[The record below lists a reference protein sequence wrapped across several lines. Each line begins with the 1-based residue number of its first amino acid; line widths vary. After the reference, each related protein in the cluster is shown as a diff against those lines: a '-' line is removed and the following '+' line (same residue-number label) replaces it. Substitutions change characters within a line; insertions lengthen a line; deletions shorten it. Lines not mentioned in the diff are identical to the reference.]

1 MHVSDNEDLGGPP
14 KHKVHNAIIMGFDKS
29 STTAMNTTTASSIS
43 LDKDN
48 KREVFGWSMYD
59 WANSAFSTTVVAV
72 FLGPYL
78 SGLADAVAKAN
89 ATTTVLLFGI
99 PLAPSSIFSYAT
111 SLSVLLQVFFLP
123 LLGAIADYSNLRKR
137 MMFIFATAGAIAT
150 IAFFGVTGGLWWLGA
165 LLYIIA
171 NLAFGASIVFYN
183 SFLGDI
189 ASAGRRDF
197 VSSHGFALG
206 YLGGGILLL
215 LNIILFFAR
224 GQLGID
230 ASLAT
235 RINLASAGVWWLL
248 FSQVTF
254 QRLRN
259 RAAARQL
266 PPGSS
271 YVRVGISQLRE
282 TFKEVRHY
290 PHTIAYLLAYLVYND
305 GIQTVIS
312 QAAVFGSEELK
323 LDLGV
328 LSAVVLMIQFV
339 AFGGSY
345 LFDRIA
351 RRIGAKRAIMI
362 SLVVWAGLTIY
373 AFGFLYTATQFF
385 ALGAILALVLGGS
398 QALSRSLF
406 SQMIP
411 KGRES
416 EFFSFYE
423 ISERG
428 TSWMG
433 PLVFG
438 LVNQF
443 TGSLRLAILSL
454 IAFFIVGI
462 VLLWRANTDRAIKE
476 ASA

>member
-1 MHVSDNEDLGGPP
+1 
-14 KHKVHNAIIMGFDKS
+14 
-29 STTAMNTTTASSIS
+29 
-43 LDKDN
+43 
-48 KREVFGWSMYD
+48 MYD
-59 WANSAFSTTVVAV
+59 WANSAFSTTVVSV

-78 SGLADAVAKAN
+78 SGLAGAVARAN
-89 ATTTVLLFGI
+89 GNPTVELFGI
-99 PLAPSSIFSYAT
+99 PLAPSSVFSYAT

-123 LLGAIADYSNLRKR
+123 LLGAIADFSNLRKR
-137 MMFIFATAGAIAT
+137 MMFVFATIGALAT

-165 LLYIIA
+165 LLYILA

-189 ASAGRRDF
+189 ASEGRRDF

-224 GQLGID
+224 DSLGID
-230 ASLAT
+230 AGLAT
-235 RINLASAGVWWLL
+235 RINLASAGIWWLL

-254 QRLRN
+254 RRLKN

-266 PPGSS
+266 PAGSG
-271 YVRVGISQLRE
+271 YLTVGLRQLRE
-282 TFKEVRHY
+282 TIKEVRHF
-290 PHTIAYLLAYLVYND
+290 PHTLAYLLAYLVYND

-328 LSAVVLMIQFV
+328 LSGVILMIQFV
-339 AFGGSY
+339 AYGGSY

-351 RRIGAKRAIMI
+351 RRIGAKRAILV
-362 SLVVWAGLTIY
+362 SLFVWAGLTIY
-373 AFGFLYTATQFF
+373 SFAFLYTATQFF

-438 LVNQF
+438 LVNQL

-454 IAFFIVGI
+454 IVFFVVGI
-462 VLLWRANTDRAIKE
+462 ILLIRANTTQAIRE
-476 ASA
+476 AARS